1 MFVKMAHLHKVTLQS
16 GPVTLWSDCA
26 VRDLDVVIHYLR
38 QASHQR
44 RCCAEY
50 SASVLGAL
58 ISYSR
63 PFTER
68 PHPAVNPPAH
78 ERRCFLSL
86 AADLGADLRLHRIL
100 LQARDEV
107 IALSELVHSPM
118 ARFRSRC
125 FIHPDPRLSRIIR
138 QLELDRFR
146 ALAGIMRVA
155 CRFFGAEMNFRR
167 L

>member
-1 MFVKMAHLHKVTLQS
+1 MPHLHRTPLHS
-16 GPVTLWSDCA
+16 PPIRLWSEYA
-26 VRDLDVVIHYLR
+26 ARDLEIVDHYLR
-38 QASHQR
+38 QAAHQR

-68 PHPAVNPPAH
+68 PDPAVNPHPQ

-86 AADLGADLRLHRIL
+86 AADLSADMRLHGRL

-107 IALSELVHSPM
+107 IALSDVVHSPM
-118 ARFRSRC
+118 ARLSARR
-125 FIHPDPRLSRIIR
+125 FIHPDPRLSRITR
-138 QLELDRFR
+138 NLELDRFR
-146 ALAGIMRVA
+146 TLAGIMCLA
-155 CRFFGAEMNFRR
+155 CGFFEAEMDFRR